1 MDPRAIE
8 AVIAK
13 RFGLARAPTLVARVA
28 AAKLPVVF
36 THLRSTEA
44 GHRDGVSRRS
54 EEGPVM
60 GLERRGDSVWLDLRV
75 NPQGEEPDGA
85 SEPVQ

>member
-13 RFGLARAPTLVARVA
+13 RFGLASAPTLVARVT

-36 THLRSTEA
+36 THLRSADARTRGGA
-44 GHRDGVSRRS
+44 NRWTFRANNRFRSRCH
-54 EEGPVM
+54 
-60 GLERRGDSVWLDLRV
+60 
-75 NPQGEEPDGA
+75 
-85 SEPVQ
+85 